1 MRNYAAKVWLF
12 AQICKRM
19 GQNDEK
25 SDEWMENQLPNAKK
39 KTKNLRISQNISNFA
54 PQIGQVSVSE
64 HV

>member
-1 MRNYAAKVWLF
+1 
-12 AQICKRM
+12 
-19 GQNDEK
+19 
-25 SDEWMENQLPNAKK
+25 MENQLPNAKK

>member
-1 MRNYAAKVWLF
+1 MRNHAAKVWLF
-12 AQICKRM
+12 GQIRKRM